1 MGRAMVRSIGKR
13 ETARFASP
21 NARFGV
27 AALVAYF
34 IAACAVEPVDY
45 EAPTV
50 DIDVTLT
57 PIRDFSTG
65 IVTQQGDLFQVGYAA
80 AVAAAG
86 GQTYVVDA
94 SVQGLV
100 RIDDARGEARLV
112 YELEDT
118 STSGVYVTT
127 DLIVYVVDRQNRSVI
142 ELDESGWE
150 RRRFYDPRL
159 IPAPVDV
166 TETAFGGTVLIADE
180 LTQRLAM
187 FDSMANATGMLAS
200 TLSPVTTAT
209 SIAAVAATDRYV
221 FVLDRDS
228 REVIQLDLNGRIVA
242 TYGEEEL
249 RLPVAL
255 AVDECER
262 VFVADGHPDGLFV
275 SARSEFGASSRAK
288 LPPDITLAVTDLW
301 VAGNELYVAAG
312 AAGVQALIV
321 DPPCM
326 GL

>member
-1 MGRAMVRSIGKR
+1 MVRSIGKC
-13 ETARFASP
+13 ESAQIAAP
-21 NARFGV
+21 NGRFGLTTV
-27 AALVAYF
+27 AACFL
-34 IAACAVEPVDY
+34 AACAVEPVDY

-50 DIDVTLT
+50 GIDVTLT
-57 PIRDFSTG
+57 TIRDYSSG
-65 IVTQQGDLFQVGYAA
+65 VVTSQGDLFQVGYAA
-80 AVAAAG
+80 AVAAAS
-86 GQTYVVDA
+86 GQTFVVDA

-100 RIDDARGEARLV
+100 RIDDARGEAILL
-112 YELEDT
+112 YELADT
-118 STSGVYVTT
+118 MTSGVYVTT

-150 RRRFYDPRL
+150 RRRFYDPQL

-187 FDSMANATGMLAS
+187 FDGMANPTGMLAS
-200 TLSPVTTAT
+200 TLSPVTAAA
-209 SIAAVAATDRYV
+209 SIAAVAATDRHV

-228 REVIQLDLNGRIVA
+228 REVTQLDLSGRIVA

-249 RLPVAL
+249 QTPVAL

-275 SARSEFGASSRAK
+275 SARSEFGASSRAG
-288 LPPDITLAVTDLW
+288 LSADIALAVTDLW
-301 VAGNELYVAAG
+301 IVGNELYVAAG
-312 AAGVQALIV
+312 AAGVRAFVI
-321 DPPCM
+321 DPPCL